1 MARGIKIGVA
11 EDVTD
16 KIAVVTGANTGIGF
30 HTAKIL
36 AKGNAKVILA
46 CRSKE
51 RGEKAVEEIEK
62 ERGDDGDDDD
72 DASSSRGR
80 RCEFMALDL
89 SDAESIVAFAKEFK
103 KRFKRLDILVNN
115 AGLNMS
121 AGYEGPKVTKQ
132 GYEMCMG
139 TNYFGHFMLTS
150 LLLPALQKGKGT
162 SLTSVLDPFIP
173 QVST

>member
-1 MARGIKIGVA
+1 MAPRRGIKIGVA

-51 RGEKAVEEIEK
+51 RGEKAVEELEK
-62 ERGDDGDDDD
+62 ARRDGDDDADDDDDD

-89 SDAESIVAFAKEFK
+89 SDAIHRRVRE
-103 KRFKRLDILVNN
+103 RFKEIQTL
-115 AGLNMS
+115 
-121 AGYEGPKVTKQ
+121 GYFSQQRRIEHVGRV
-132 GYEMCMG
+132 
-139 TNYFGHFMLTS
+139 
-150 LLLPALQKGKGT
+150 
-162 SLTSVLDPFIP
+162 
-173 QVST
+173 

>member
-1 MARGIKIGVA
+1 MAPRRGIKIGVA

-62 ERGDDGDDDD
+62 ERRDGDDDADDDDDD

-103 KRFKRLDILVNN
+103 KIQTL
-115 AGLNMS
+115 
-121 AGYEGPKVTKQ
+121 GYFSQQRRIEHVGRV
-132 GYEMCMG
+132 
-139 TNYFGHFMLTS
+139 
-150 LLLPALQKGKGT
+150 
-162 SLTSVLDPFIP
+162 
-173 QVST
+173 